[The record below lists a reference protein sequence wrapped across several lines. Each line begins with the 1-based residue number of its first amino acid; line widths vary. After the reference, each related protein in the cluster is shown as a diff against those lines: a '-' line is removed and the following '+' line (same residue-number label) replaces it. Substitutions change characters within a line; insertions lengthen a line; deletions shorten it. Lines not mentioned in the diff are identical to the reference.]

1 MQGLNSVTLIQK
13 RIRERS
19 HEIGTSTRLRIT
31 GPSHAII
38 KTIKHLEMMRIRGQ
52 MRGRKLSRTL
62 IAKSSRQRSKAFTRQ
77 LTPWHFLTIRCS
89 LRGTYMTATS
99 LHPNCRTT
107 HFMRMRLAGLL
118 ALIKMT
124 QLSGSLA
131 RMMKSNSPNTF
142 SHNML
147 KST

>member
-1 MQGLNSVTLIQK
+1 
-13 RIRERS
+13 
-19 HEIGTSTRLRIT
+19 
-31 GPSHAII
+31 
-38 KTIKHLEMMRIRGQ
+38 
-52 MRGRKLSRTL
+52 
-62 IAKSSRQRSKAFTRQ
+62 
-77 LTPWHFLTIRCS
+77 
-89 LRGTYMTATS
+89 MTATS
-99 LHPNCRTT
+99 LHPNYRTT
-107 HFMRMRLAGLL
+107 HFMRMRLADLL